1 MTYPTHRSRS
11 ECPDCGRPLYE
22 DAIHTCTPRA
32 FVLAD
37 ALDNPP
43 GAPLFIDAAVE
54 LRRLQKELDICRTYA
69 RGQAELVERM
79 NRTPLNQR
87 QIDGIWQRYMHG
99 KLSSFTDIV
108 RAVESA
114 HGIAH
119 KYTNDTPEGSET

>member
-1 MTYPTHRSRS
+1 MTYQTLRSRS

-22 DAIHTCTPRA
+22 DAIHTCSPQLPRCVKHCRA
-32 FVLAD
+32 GEHALRLAQ
-37 ALDNPP
+37 
-43 GAPLFIDAAVE
+43 
-54 LRRLQKELDICRTYA
+54 LQEELDICRKYA
-69 RGQAELVERM
+69 RGQAERLERM
-79 NRTPLNQR
+79 SRTPLDQH

-119 KYTNDTPEGSET
+119 KYTNDTPEGSEA